1 MNTKQISIAQSMISV
16 PGYFQQVDSMPEDPE
31 GSIPLMAQSD
41 NAVCLVVLQP
51 LSPEDAMPFDNPQI
65 VIDGIHECM
74 NEDQGLIE
82 VEAGGE
88 AGSRYIYSIVKTLK
102 NPDIPEGVQYT
113 LTLDKECEG
122 GMVHAEGFFDEQG
135 TTGLR
140 DTVVF
145 QMLASENGFDE
156 IKADWMQDPYSPSFS
171 RGLLMNKSEWVQF
184 DDMFPGHPLTMAR
197 EFVGALN
204 SVDPSIFIAEE
215 TALAK
220 IESDFLF
227 DLKRQEVSEEAIEL
241 SEKLPSDMDGLDL
254 AWCLLTASV
263 STFITTSEG
272 FSKWLDG
279 VHDAASGN
287 TSKADGLQKLLG
299 KMLHHED
306 DWMDKMIS
314 RSEEDTTWRTFH
326 RLLWGHDPLAR
337 GEGLGGLPFNPIRL
351 MMEQEKQE
359 RSGHALLGAMQC
371 MRHLVADTF
380 SKQGLPLPGSSWLDN
395 RNPDTKDWNSLIN
408 IVQKLSEATTG
419 SKNIAN
425 VQEIYSHLFTLK
437 AQDFIGGGAAFVL
450 TTAYIKA
457 QEIEDKVR
465 ETQIRLVAYSTSFFA
480 QAIVGATRQN
490 GVPYINYP
498 VAVAMA
504 KELAGLLIESN
515 RRTSKLE
522 KETRR
527 LHESVETV
535 IDEHEAL
542 KDLL

>member
-1 MNTKQISIAQSMISV
+1 MS
-16 PGYFQQVDSMPEDPE
+16 EDPE

-51 LSPEDAMPFDNPQI
+51 SPPEEAMPFDNPQI

-74 NEDQGLIE
+74 NEEQGLIE

-102 NPDIPEGVQYT
+102 NPDMPEGVQYT
-113 LTLDKECEG
+113 LTLDKECAG
-122 GMVHAEGFFDEQG
+122 DIVHVQGSFDEQG

-156 IKADWMQDPYSPSFS
+156 TKAVWTEDPYDPFFN
-171 RGLLMNKSEWVQF
+171 RGLLMNKSELYDY
-184 DDMFPGHPLTMAR
+184 DDMFPNHPLSMAR
-197 EFVGALN
+197 RFVGALN
-204 SVDPSIFIAEE
+204 NAIFTISLAEE
-215 TALAK
+215 TALAR

-227 DLKRQEVSEEAIEL
+227 DLRQQNASEDAAEL
-241 SEKLPSDMDGLDL
+241 SEKLSSNMDGLDL

-263 STFITTSEG
+263 STFITTSED

-279 VHDAASGN
+279 VHGAASGN

-299 KMLHHED
+299 KMLHHEG

-314 RSEEDTTWRTFH
+314 RSEEDATWRTFH

-337 GEGLGGLPFNPIRL
+337 GEGLDGLPFNPIRL

-371 MRHLVADTF
+371 MRHLIADTF

-395 RNPDTKDWNSLIN
+395 RDSNNREWNSLTS
-408 IVQKLSEATTG
+408 IVQKLSETTKG
-419 SKNIAN
+419 SKDIAS

-437 AQDFIGGGAAFVL
+437 AQDFIGGGAAFAL

-457 QEIEDKVR
+457 RKIEDKIR
-465 ETQIRLVAYSTSFFA
+465 KIQIRLVAYSTGFFA
-480 QAIVGATRQN
+480 QAIVGATRQS

-498 VAVAMA
+498 VAAAMV

-515 RRTSKLE
+515 RRTSELE
-522 KETRR
+522 KETKR
-527 LHESVETV
+527 LHEDVMAV

>member
-1 MNTKQISIAQSMISV
+1 MNTKQISIGQSKISV

-31 GSIPLMAQSD
+31 GSISLMAQSD

-51 LSPEDAMPFDNPQI
+51 LTPEDAMPFDNPQI
-65 VIDGIHECM
+65 VIDGIHECISD
-74 NEDQGLIE
+74 EQGVIE

-102 NPDIPEGVQYT
+102 NPDMPEGVQYT
-113 LTLDKECEG
+113 LTLDQECES
-122 GMVHAEGFFDEQG
+122 GMVHVQGFFDEQG
-135 TTGLR
+135 VTGLR
-140 DTVVF
+140 DTTVF
-145 QMLASENGFDE
+145 QMLATENGFDE
-156 IKADWMQDPYSPSFS
+156 TKADWMQDPYDLSFN
-171 RGLLMNKSEWVQF
+171 RGLLMNKSERVQF
-184 DDMFPGHPLTMAR
+184 DYMFPGHPLTMAR
-197 EFVGALN
+197 EFVDALN
-204 SVDPSIFIAEE
+204 NANSPISMVEE
-215 TALAK
+215 TTLAK

-227 DLKRQEVSEEAIEL
+227 DLKRQEVSGETIEL

-254 AWCLLTASV
+254 AWCLITAPV
-263 STFITTSEG
+263 STFITTSES

-279 VHDAASGN
+279 VHDAASGD
-287 TSKADGLQKLLG
+287 TSKADSLQKLFG
-299 KMLHHED
+299 KMLHHEG

-337 GEGLGGLPFNPIRL
+337 GEGLDGLPFNPIRL

-380 SKQGLPLPGSSWLDN
+380 SKQGLPLPGSSWLDP
-395 RNPDTKDWNSLIN
+395 RTEGWNSLVGIA
-408 IVQKLSEATTG
+408 QKLSETTTD
-419 SKNIAN
+419 SKGIGN

-437 AQDFIGGGAAFVL
+437 AQDFIGGGAAFAL

-457 QEIEDKVR
+457 RKIKDKVR

-480 QAIVGATRQN
+480 QAIVGATRQS

-498 VAVAMA
+498 VAAAMA

-527 LHESVETV
+527 LHKSAETV

-542 KDLL
+542 KNLL